1 MEALEDNTE
10 PYELKS
16 FSRKLY
22 SDDHI
27 KDRMIMRHLKR
38 RKNNSLLDFDK
49 PTKVQKMLGHAMNK
63 DILLSSPGVGTYL
76 VLSFVAILAASII
89 IYLNT

>member
-16 FSRKLY
+16 FSRKLNP
-22 SDDHI
+22 DDHI

-38 RKNNSLLDFDK
+38 RKKNSLLDFYE
-49 PTKVQKMLGHAMNK
+49 PTKVQKN
-63 DILLSSPGVGTYL
+63 VG
-76 VLSFVAILAASII
+76 ARHE
-89 IYLNT
+89 

>member
-16 FSRKLY
+16 FNRKLNP
-22 SDDHI
+22 DNHI

-38 RKNNSLLDFDK
+38 RKKNSLLDFYE
-49 PTKVQKMLGHAMNK
+49 PTKVQKN
-63 DILLSSPGVGTYL
+63 VG
-76 VLSFVAILAASII
+76 ARHE
-89 IYLNT
+89 

>member
-10 PYELKS
+10 SYELKS
-16 FSRKLY
+16 FSRKLN
-22 SDDHI
+22 SDGHI
-27 KDRMIMRHLKR
+27 KDQMNMTHLKR
-38 RKNNSLLDFDK
+38 RKNNSLLDFDES
-49 PTKVQKMLGHAMNK
+49 TKVQKMLGHAMNK

-76 VLSFVAILAASII
+76 ILSFVAILASII